1 MERTLTRLGLVVCGL
16 IIATTV
22 VLGAMRLVDGPR
34 TLNHVPGPC
43 KPPKSETTCVTD
55 HYTGSP
61 VGRPWLIV
69 AGTLTICAGAVG
81 LSLKEHRKSLSA
93 G

>member
-1 MERTLTRLGLVVCGL
+1 MERTLTWLGLVLCGL
-16 IIATTV
+16 VIATTT
-22 VLGAMRLVDGPR
+22 VLGVMRLVNGPR
-34 TLNHVPGPC
+34 TVTYVSGPC
-43 KPPKSETTCVTD
+43 KPPRSDTTCVTNHD
-55 HYTGSP
+55 TGSP

-81 LSLKEHRKSLSA
+81 LSLKEHRESLSA

>member
-1 MERTLTRLGLVVCGL
+1 VERTLTWLGLVLCGL
-16 IIATTV
+16 VIAASA
-22 VLGAMRLVDGPR
+22 VLGVMRLVNGPR
-34 TLNHVPGPC
+34 TVNHGSGPC
-43 KPPKSETTCVTD
+43 KPPKTETTCVAD

-81 LSLKEHRKSLSA
+81 LSLKEHRTSLSA